1 MRAAASALRHTRY
14 ADPAGRTIRAGLH
27 IGHPWRASAAI
38 SYRPLWGPLQ
48 RCTYLQQLFRTLR
61 THTVRHT
68 IARVP
73 KAVLVSRAQQE
84 AHLQQR
90 TDGLIPFLRK
100 FKISQMNKL
109 RYHKK
114 RFLA

>member
-48 RCTYLQQLFRTLR
+48 RCTYLQQLFRILCEHTQLGTLLLGYR
-61 THTVRHT
+61 KLSSCLARNRKHTY
-68 IARVP
+68 
-73 KAVLVSRAQQE
+73 SSE
-84 AHLQQR
+84 
-90 TDGLIPFLRK
+90 
-100 FKISQMNKL
+100 QMGSS
-109 RYHKK
+109 H
-114 RFLA
+114 F